1 MSAVHNSLL
10 LVGVFASLEPYCVLL
25 PGSFS
30 LGIYSAINKAA
41 FSSASWDWGVLMF
54 FMLTFWEASLGRDSL
69 GFTFLHSKLLFT
81 QENRSLKW
89 SLIELSK
96 ENLLTWLCLCARFF
110 FIVWHT
116 VILLLQ
122 AAACK
127 FLCKFLGSFQ
137 PTQLQNSLQRKLQP
151 VCVDQLQEQRG
162 VLIGLAILHLNK
174 VLGWPMTT
182 SNTAFYACFKFEIC

>member
-1 MSAVHNSLL
+1 MSVCQ
-10 LVGVFASLEPYCVLL
+10 V
-25 PGSFS
+25 
-30 LGIYSAINKAA
+30 
-41 FSSASWDWGVLMF
+41 
-54 FMLTFWEASLGRDSL
+54 
-69 GFTFLHSKLLFT
+69 
-81 QENRSLKW
+81 
-89 SLIELSK
+89 
-96 ENLLTWLCLCARFF
+96 F

-162 VLIGLAILHLNK
+162 VLIGLAILHLN
-174 VLGWPMTT
+174 VVIGHPRTL
-182 SNTAFYACFKFEIC
+182 SNTAFYACFKLKICQHWKASVYHFSQFASSGF